1 MHDSN
6 DSEAQA
12 CYSDDFISD
21 EDDYDDDDDGDDE
34 IEEDLEVNSM
44 DKSTKKKDTERMENN
59 RPASSGLFKSVRFSD
74 TSDDDDEDNSRQ
86 PRSNKVI
93 QLNLSSKNAQVIFV
107 VVVSIVTYWLDLM
120 FVFDFKLLRQSID
133 AMSSSMDNDTS
144 SNSARRNQDT
154 KNSVAKKANEQSR
167 SALLDN
173 IDEEEDLESE
183 STLKEA
189 SIVDLILEKAACLKQ
204 KYKLQ
209 F

>member
-1 MHDSN
+1 
-6 DSEAQA
+6 
-12 CYSDDFISD
+12 
-21 EDDYDDDDDGDDE
+21 
-34 IEEDLEVNSM
+34 
-44 DKSTKKKDTERMENN
+44 
-59 RPASSGLFKSVRFSD
+59 
-74 TSDDDDEDNSRQ
+74 
-86 PRSNKVI
+86 
-93 QLNLSSKNAQVIFV
+93 
-107 VVVSIVTYWLDLM
+107 M